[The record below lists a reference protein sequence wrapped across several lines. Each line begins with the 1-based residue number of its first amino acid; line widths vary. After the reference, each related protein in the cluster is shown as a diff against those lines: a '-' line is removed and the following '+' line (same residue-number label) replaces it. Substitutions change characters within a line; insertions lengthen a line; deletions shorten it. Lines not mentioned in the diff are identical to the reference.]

1 MAANDRLVADRASAR
16 ERALSTDRLRQAL
29 PGIQTVARQG
39 GLVAA
44 LGVLVVVF
52 TVLYP
57 GFVSTNNGLNILT
70 GASIIA
76 ILAIGQTFV
85 IITGGIDLSVG
96 SILALSAMI
105 GALLMNAGTPVP
117 AAILVALLAG
127 GAAGLLNGLLVV
139 TTGVT
144 PFIVTLGTMSVFNGL
159 ALVINTGRP
168 VYELPTDFT
177 AGVLTMEYAGVPAP
191 VWIMIAATIFFGIVL
206 RRTIL
211 GEYALAI
218 GGNEEAARL
227 AGISVNRWKL
237 SIYVLAGVLAAAGG
251 VLTAARL
258 GTADPTAGSDL
269 LLVSI
274 AAAVMG
280 GASLFG
286 GEGSIVGAMVGAV
299 LITTL
304 QTGLTLLGVAS
315 FYQLIAVGSVIIVAV
330 AADQF
335 ARRRG
340 GAFRSGT

>member
-1 MAANDRLVADRASAR
+1 MAANDQVVAKRAANRS
-16 ERALSTDRLRQAL
+16 ALSWPRLRRL
-29 PGIQTVARQG
+29 MPGIQTIIRQG

-44 LGVLVVVF
+44 LALLVVVF
-52 TVLYP
+52 TALHP
-57 GFVSTNNGLNILT
+57 GFLSSDNSLNILT
-70 GASIIA
+70 GASVIA

-105 GALLMNAGTPVP
+105 GALLMNAGVAVP
-117 AAILVALLAG
+117 LAILIALLAG
-127 GAAGLLNGLLVV
+127 GGAGLINGVLVV

-144 PFIVTLGTMSVFNGL
+144 PFIVTLGTMSIFNGL

-168 VYELPTDFT
+168 VYELPDSFVAGALT
-177 AGVLTMEYAGVPAP
+177 ANFAGVPAP
-191 VWIMIAATIFFGIVL
+191 VWVMVAATIFFGAVL
-206 RRTIL
+206 RRTVL

-218 GGNEEAARL
+218 GGNEEASRL
-227 AGISVNRWKL
+227 AGIAVNRWKL
-237 SIYVLAGVLAAAGG
+237 TIYVLSGMLAATGG
-251 VLTAARL
+251 VLLAARL

-269 LLVSI
+269 LLVCI
-274 AAAVMG
+274 AASVMG

-286 GEGSIVGAMVGAV
+286 GEGSIVGAMVGAI

-304 QTGLTLLGVAS
+304 QTGLTILGVAT

-330 AADQF
+330 AADQL

-340 GAFRSGT
+340 GAFRGRG